1 MPRFAAGE
9 RELSIRA
16 YGSGEHGLG
25 EESGSTSTLE
35 EIQFDCEAARERSRC
50 GDDTLMEG
58 DSYALQEVSVWLML
72 SFVWLIYQLSSD
84 YVR

>member
-1 MPRFAAGE
+1 
-9 RELSIRA
+9 
-16 YGSGEHGLG
+16 G

-58 DSYALQEVSVWLML
+58 DS
-72 SFVWLIYQLSSD
+72 
-84 YVR
+84 